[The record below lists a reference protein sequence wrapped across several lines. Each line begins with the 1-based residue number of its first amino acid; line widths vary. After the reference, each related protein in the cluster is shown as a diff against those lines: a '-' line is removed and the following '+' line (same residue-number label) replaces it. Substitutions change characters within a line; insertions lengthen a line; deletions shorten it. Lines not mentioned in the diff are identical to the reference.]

1 MQRLSFTLT
10 NETGLHARPASMLV
24 KKANS
29 FQADIQIRNLT
40 TNSTA
45 VDAKSILLVLTLGGE
60 QGHQIQ
66 IDIQGKDEAQAVQE
80 LGALIEG
87 GFSMEGEGE
96 PS

>member
-1 MQRLSFTLT
+1 MQQLSFTLT
-10 NETGLHARPASMLV
+10 NESGLHARPASMLV

-40 TNSTA
+40 ANSSA
-45 VDAKSILLVLTLGGE
+45 VDAKSILLVLTLGAE

-66 IDIQGKDEAQAVQE
+66 IDIQGKDEAQAVQDLGE
-80 LGALIEG
+80 LIDG
-87 GFSMEGEGE
+87 GFSMKGKNE